1 MARVSRARVANAFR
15 AGDAATTAAERGR
28 ALEDLLVHLF
38 CKIPGVRL
46 IRRNVLTGDA
56 SGEIDLIFWNDKS
69 VLDFLPNI
77 LMFECKN
84 WDGRVDSAAVSFF
97 IGKAVNRHLPH
108 AFLIAA
114 NGVTGDREQLRSAQ
128 AHLHNALVLHD
139 CKIVVLDR
147 ANLSALGSTEQLVA
161 LVVDKISE
169 LYLLGV

>member
-1 MARVSRARVANAFR
+1 VAAISKARVARAFR
-15 AGDAATTAAERGR
+15 KGDAATTAPARGR
-28 ALEDLLVHLF
+28 ALEELLVYLF

-46 IRRNVLTGDA
+46 IRRNAFTADL
-56 SGEIDLIFWNDKS
+56 SGEIDLVFWNDKS

-84 WDGRVDSAAVSFF
+84 WDGRVDSASVSFF
-97 IGKAVNRHLPH
+97 INKAVNRHLPH

-114 NGVTGDREQLRSAQ
+114 NGVTGDREQLRSAH

-139 CKIVVLDR
+139 CKVVVLDR
-147 ANLSALGSTEQLVA
+147 AELSTLGNTDELINLVI
-161 LVVDKISE
+161 DKISG